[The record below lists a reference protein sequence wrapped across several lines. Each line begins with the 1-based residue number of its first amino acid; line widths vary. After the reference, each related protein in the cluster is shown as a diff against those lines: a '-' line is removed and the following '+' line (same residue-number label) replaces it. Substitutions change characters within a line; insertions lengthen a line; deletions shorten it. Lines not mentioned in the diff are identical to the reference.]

1 MIMDKDIN
9 KIIIDTI
16 NEFNRDLNEES
27 KISTNP
33 KKNLYGEQSNLDSL
47 ELVSFIVGLEQNIEE
62 TFNTTISLAD
72 EKAMSQKNN
81 PYESIQNL
89 TNYIQ
94 ELLSED

>member
-1 MIMDKDIN
+1 MDKDIN

-33 KKNLYGEQSNLDSL
+33 KKKLYGEQSNLDSL

-81 PYESIQNL
+81 PYQSIQNL

>member
-1 MIMDKDIN
+1 MDKDIN